1 MDMKK
6 YISIYNPKYLA
17 ITILLL
23 LFTRSVQSQ
32 KLITSIDSTNIFVG
46 EKISFN
52 LQVYSDSLDQI
63 TFPDPKSFMPMEVLK
78 IYDSDTIENN
88 NEFII
93 SKKYELTNF
102 DAGSYILPKQK
113 VAFGNKILYS
123 NSTKIEVKLVEVDT
137 TKQGLYDIKSNL
149 QMSRLEKFLTIA
161 KTYANDYGFILILI
175 LILLLLYIF
184 KNKIFKED
192 KFKYEQSPYQKARNE
207 INQLID
213 SNYNIIENSKEYYSR
228 LSFTIRNFLEAKVF
242 DHSLESTTDE
252 LLYELNRIRSND
264 ELKFSLATL
273 NNIQS
278 VLNTA
283 DLVKFAKHQPEEIDA
298 RKDTETISKTIDQI
312 NEILP
317 EPTIEELKKDYE
329 FHQKLIRD
337 KRRKTFK
344 TVIAVF
350 MAILISSLIFSSIL
364 FGFTY
369 VKDKLLWNKNLL
381 LLETKDWV
389 TTEYGSPGITLK
401 TPEVLTRELSNPT
414 FKYENSSNLSEFGFF
429 NHNNSMQI
437 YVSNTK
443 FNDKINPEDFQKYVD
458 NSLDIIE
465 AMGLSNI
472 LVKYEMFT
480 TPNEAEG
487 IRVYGSADFMDT
499 KTNKLVN
506 GAYSILGFFTE
517 NEFKQLIILNHKDIY
532 LDQITDQVISS
543 VELIKEKQE

>member
-32 KLITSIDSTNIFVG
+32 KLITSIDSTKIFVG

-137 TKQGLYDIKSNL
+137 TKQGLYDIKPI
-149 QMSRLEKFLTIA
+149 FTIDGPNYIY
-161 KTYANDYGFILILI
+161 TYVLALLLIVILIW
-175 LILLLLYIF
+175 LYI
-184 KNKIFKED
+184 NRDKIFTKKTFQYD
-192 KFKYEQSPYQKARNE
+192 LSPYQKARDE

-213 SNYNIIENSKEYYSR
+213 SNYNILENSKEYYSR

-344 TVIAVF
+344 TVLAVF

-443 FNDKINPEDFQKYVD
+443 FNDKINPENFQKYVD

-543 VELIKEKQE
+543 VELIKDKQE